1 MFFYFG
7 YGSNMREASL
17 RAKGVVP
24 LSAEPAILRGW
35 RLTFNIP
42 DFFRIEGGTG
52 NIERA
57 PGDEVHGVLYA
68 CRDEDMRA
76 LDELEALGV
85 TYDRVQ
91 LEVEVYGGRAVM
103 ANAYV
108 GIHSNLDDD
117 QRPSRRYRN
126 MIVRGAEDAKLDP
139 TYIARL
145 RAIDVHE
152 YTELGPFRFPG
163 DPDRE
168 FTIGSLAEHPLHTAI
183 AGAVFDMSEARPEHR
198 YLQKLLPGRDTTVFF
213 LKRMDTS
220 DGTETLEDFRRG
232 RLSPEQNRYLQR
244 YLHEFASEY
253 RYAGRIRY
261 ERNDHTA
268 PVGRLVRHGPA
279 RHRPCRAREV
289 IVTAERINRRLGH
302 ENLGFLSESH
312 GFMPVAAPL
321 ASLPRAYA
329 AWDQAAASL
338 PLLYRSLRLRAE
350 LAAMPVLGASVSDL
364 PDHDLLRAAAVLGV
378 LAHAYYYVEQEAPP
392 RLPESILSPWAEVR
406 KRLGRGHA
414 VLSYID
420 LIVYNWRLIDP
431 DLPDPMRCTNMRLL
445 VPTVD
450 NQEER
455 VFYLTQTEILA
466 QASPIVG
473 AVVRAQEA
481 VLDDDPDRLAGELGV
496 VIGSLQRIV
505 RESLL
510 NINPNPSSPTYVDPV
525 VWAKTVAP
533 FAVPM
538 ASGVQGPSGTSSPI
552 FNLLDIFFGR
562 RRHQTF
568 LGKEIRALRRV
579 YPPFWQS
586 LLDALHDVSVA
597 SYVARTGRPALAGL
611 LREAVDAYAGK
622 NGFLGRHRMKVYGY
636 LELAFKVGRSVTI
649 GGFSGVFRDR
659 TWDQVDSELES
670 SRTERLATFP
680 SSCHQALIKSIE
692 SIHPAVPSVKTIV
705 LDVSQSGVRYEPGD
719 RIGILPE
726 NDDEIIDRTLT
737 ALGATGREPIKLTP
751 EWAEAVHLRVGYEN
765 AQILP
770 LREVLRFGRIRP
782 VVPRVAEALHAASQN
797 ELLRR
802 AIVEQSAT
810 RWELWD
816 LCELLARHGYDP
828 SALWRREPS
837 SAEHICRVVPPE
849 TFRMYSISSNDG
861 GCDGGPAAEMRLTV
875 GTIRYQVPDPPD
887 PPGQEDGSGGE
898 RRTERVGTASN
909 FLANAHGRVRPI
921 PFIVEHPPRFGLPD
935 HASTPIVML
944 AGGTGIAPFRG
955 FILERMRQ
963 PDPGDMWLFLATRS
977 PEHLYYVDDLLP
989 AVASGRLHLRV
1000 AFSRE
1005 DQEVVFEADG
1015 RGGVRPRYVP
1025 GKRRYLQDMLLE
1037 SDTARTLWELLR
1049 SQEEGGKGAYVYVCG
1064 RSRIAREVNEA
1075 FRGVIA
1081 RFDPRPDPD
1090 ERWRSARRVLARM
1103 VGEGRYMQEIFTDAR
1118 AWDVH
1123 RERFAVSDIARHN
1136 DDDAGHWL
1144 IIDNRVYDVTD
1155 FIHMHPGGLRVL
1167 GAYAGMDA
1175 TQGYRRSHAGRT
1187 EIDAMLEIYEIG
1199 VVRQPDFRHT
1209 SGLVE
1214 GPTGKR
1220 TISLAA
1226 LYRVW
1231 TNLLHLLVE
1240 MQNALG
1246 QDFGLQRAATTR
1258 GEPVEPRSAYR
1269 LQRAIETHERFLRA
1283 YMDGLTGPQLRDL
1296 WQVTAGLCGERDREW
1311 MDRRLSDVFES
1322 DAVQFVE
1329 AMSAE
1334 LRERLQSLIASEL
1347 LPGHDDWRAL
1357 ARTCDLLE
1365 DADRAFLAEAKEI
1378 VRGGVQVFEQHEAEA
1393 HRDGAD
1399 GLVGALRAMPG
1410 LVSDYFV
1417 RLHHRLAGAGWRPAL
1432 MGEDTPVRQARI
1444 TEPAMSLLL
1453 ANQYWAMTEDAERR
1467 VVVLIRS
1474 ASPVRSIPDL
1484 VAQNEEVIA
1493 RIRSEHAVF
1502 GVVVD
1507 MRQAVPRND
1516 PEFENAMHQLR
1527 QELQLRF
1534 RRLAVLI
1541 ESAMGVLQVD
1551 RLTRIEETQVFGT
1564 QSESAAFK
1572 FARGEA

>member
-1 MFFYFG
+1 
-7 YGSNMREASL
+7 
-17 RAKGVVP
+17 
-24 LSAEPAILRGW
+24 LSGEPAILRGW

-57 PGDEVHGVLYA
+57 PADEVHGVLYA
-68 CRDEDMRA
+68 CRDDDMRA

-108 GIHSNLDDD
+108 GIPSTLDDS
-117 QRPSRRYRN
+117 QRPSPRYRSLL
-126 MIVRGAEDAKLDP
+126 IRGAEEMKLDP

-145 RAIDVHE
+145 RAIEVHE
-152 YTELGPFRFPG
+152 APDPGRFEFPAE
-163 DPDRE
+163 PDRE
-168 FTIGSLAEHPLHTAI
+168 FTLSSLAERPLHTAI
-183 AGAVFDMSEARPEHR
+183 AGAVFDMSAARVEHR
-198 YLQKLLPGRDTTVFF
+198 YLQKLMAGRDVTVFF
-213 LKRMDTS
+213 LKRMDSS
-220 DGTETLEDFRRG
+220 DGTETLDDFRRE
-232 RLSPEQNRYLQR
+232 RLTPEQDRYLQR
-244 YLHEFASEY
+244 YLHEFAREY

-261 ERNDHTA
+261 ERNDRA
-268 PVGRLVRHGPA
+268 AAVGTLLRHDPA
-279 RHRPCRAREV
+279 RTRPCRAREV
-289 IVTAERINRRLGH
+289 LTTAERINRRLGH

-312 GFMPVAAPL
+312 GFMPIEPPL
-321 ASLPRAYA
+321 QSLPRSHA
-329 AWDQAAASL
+329 AWDQAAADLSGM
-338 PLLYRSLRLRAE
+338 YRTLRLRAD
-350 LAAMPVLGASVSDL
+350 LARMPLLGASADEL
-364 PDHDLLRAAAVLGV
+364 PDRYLLRAASVLGV
-378 LAHAYYYVEQEAPP
+378 FAHAYHYVEHEAPV
-392 RLPESILSPWAEVR
+392 RLPESILRPWAEVR
-406 KRLGRGHA
+406 KRLGRA
-414 VLSYID
+414 QPVLSYID

-431 DLPDPMRCTNMRLL
+431 NLPDRMRCTNMRLL

-450 NQEER
+450 NREER

-466 QASPIVG
+466 QAGPIIG

-481 VLDDDPDRLAGELGV
+481 VLDDDPDRLGAELDV
-496 VIGSLQRIV
+496 IIGSLQRIV

-510 NINPNPSSPTYVDPV
+510 NINPNPTSPTYVDPV

-538 ASGVQGPSGTSSPI
+538 VSGVQGPSGTSSPI

-579 YPPFWQS
+579 YPPFWQN
-586 LLDALHDVSVA
+586 LLDAVHDVSVT
-597 SYVARTGRPALAGL
+597 SYVRRTGRPALAGL
-611 LREAVDAYAGK
+611 LKEAVDAYAGK

-636 LELAFKVGRSVTI
+636 LELAFKVGRNVTI

-670 SRTERLATFP
+670 SRTERLATLP
-680 SSCHQALIKSIE
+680 SSCHQALIRSIQ
-692 SIHPAVPSVKTIV
+692 SIHPAVPWVKSIV
-705 LDVSQSGVRYEPGD
+705 LDVSESGVRYEPGD

-726 NDDEIIDRTLT
+726 NDDAIIDRTLA
-737 ALGATGREPIKLTP
+737 ALRATGSEAIKLTP
-751 EWAEAVHLRVGYEN
+751 EWAAAVHLRIGYEN
-765 AQILP
+765 AVTLP

-802 AIVEQSAT
+802 AIVDQSAT

-828 SALWRREPS
+828 TALWRREPS

-849 TFRMYSISSNDG
+849 TFRMYSISSNEGGGGQSDG
-861 GCDGGPAAEMRLTV
+861 RSASEMMLTV
-875 GTIRYQVPDPPD
+875 GCIRYPGPDP
-887 PPGQEDGSGGE
+887 DGEVYAGDQ
-898 RRTERVGTASN
+898 RTERVGTASN
-909 FLANAHGRVRPI
+909 FLANAAGRVRPI
-921 PFIVEHPPRFGLPD
+921 PFIVEHPPRFGLPKQ
-935 HASTPIVML
+935 AATPIVML

-963 PDPGDMWLFLATRS
+963 PDAGEMWLFLATRS

-989 AVASGRLHLRV
+989 ALASGRLHLRV

-1005 DQEVVFEADG
+1005 DRDVVFEPDG
-1015 RGGVRPRYVP
+1015 RGGVRPSYVP
-1025 GKRRYLQDMLLE
+1025 GRRRYLQDMLLE
-1037 SDTARTLWELLR
+1037 PDTARTLWELLR

-1075 FRGVIA
+1075 FRGIIA
-1081 RFDPRPDPD
+1081 RFDPRTDPA
-1090 ERWRSARRVLARM
+1090 ERRRIARRVLARM

-1118 AWDVH
+1118 SWDVH
-1123 RERFAVSDIARHN
+1123 RERYAASAIALHN
-1136 DDDAGHWL
+1136 DDDNGHWVV
-1144 IIDNRVYDVTD
+1144 IDNRVYDVSD
-1155 FIHMHPGGLRVL
+1155 FIHLHPGGMRVL
-1167 GAYAGMDA
+1167 AGYSGMDA
-1175 TQGYRRSHAGRT
+1175 TQGYLRSHAGRT

-1199 VVRQPDFRHT
+1199 VLHQPDFRHT
-1209 SGLVE
+1209 SGEVE
-1214 GPTGKR
+1214 GPSGPR

-1226 LYRVW
+1226 LYRIW
-1231 TNLLHLLVE
+1231 TNLLYLLVE

-1246 QDFGLQRAATTR
+1246 QDFSLQRSSTTR
-1258 GEPVEPRSAYR
+1258 GEPCEPRSAYR
-1269 LQRAIETHERFLRA
+1269 LQRAVETHERFLRA
-1283 YMDGLTGPQLRDL
+1283 YMDGLTGPPLRDL
-1296 WQVTAGLCGERDREW
+1296 WQVTAGLCRVGDRDW
-1311 MDRRLSDVFES
+1311 MDRRLTDVYET
-1322 DAVQFVE
+1322 DEVAFVE

-1334 LRERLQSLIASEL
+1334 LRDHLRALIAREL
-1347 LPGHDDWRAL
+1347 PPGHDDWRAM
-1357 ARTCDLLE
+1357 ARTCDMLE
-1365 DADRAFLAEAKEI
+1365 KADRDFLAEAKQI
-1378 VRGGVQVFEQHEAEA
+1378 VQGGVRVFEEHEAAA
-1393 HRDGAD
+1393 HLVGAD
-1399 GLVGALRAMPG
+1399 ALVGALRALPG
-1410 LVSDYFV
+1410 AVSDYFV
-1417 RLHHRLAGAGWRPAL
+1417 RLQHRLAGAGWLPSML
-1432 MGEDTPVRQARI
+1432 GDDTPVRQARI
-1444 TEPAMSLLL
+1444 NEPAMSLLV
-1453 ANQYWAMTEDAERR
+1453 ANQYWAMAEDAERR
-1467 VVVLIRS
+1467 LVVLTRS
-1474 ASPVRSIPDL
+1474 ASPVSSIPYL
-1484 VAQNEEVIA
+1484 IAQNEEVIA
-1493 RIRSEHAVF
+1493 RIRPEHAGY

-1527 QELQLRF
+1527 QELQFRF

-1551 RLTRIEETQVFGT
+1551 RLTRIEGGTQVFGT